1 MATVKTSLAA
11 SGVLCGQTAG
21 TCSMPGPPTVMAPQ
35 ELDKLIIN
43 RSFNGLLDRIARIDF
58 FGVWLNGTKVLKKAK
73 RERIEAVMQI
83 SEVCALTGLT
93 KEDIAL
99 LCSLRLIEVV
109 EAGEDPLLSFRDVF
123 SLVKVFDR
131 FVDDGVI
138 RQTTEI

>member
-1 MATVKTSLAA
+1 MT
-11 SGVLCGQTAG
+11 
-21 TCSMPGPPTVMAPQ
+21 PQ
-35 ELDKLIIN
+35 EPGNLTIN

-58 FGVWLNGTKVLKKAK
+58 FGVWLSGTKILKKAK
-73 RERIEAVMQI
+73 KERTKAVMQI
-83 SEVCALTGLT
+83 SEACALTGLT
-93 KEDIAL
+93 KEDVAL